1 MASTLLPPVC
11 LLANQMSLV
20 DLEALQAHVASLI
33 SGLTEKKLMTP
44 TQIRKEVINLA
55 ADKSKSFKA
64 GWRKLVM
71 QSGVVENVFG
81 ILEECYP
88 SLRAKD
94 RNEDGWKAAR
104 ELGGRD
110 TAKWQEF
117 KLCVVRHLYE
127 KGSFGSPE
135 EEGGFHDFEDTACGC
150 DEIAWDAA
158 CDLLSGMS
166 SATITVT
173 ATATAT
179 VTAPKPDCCPDC
191 GSTAPTSIGL
201 HECLPCWNKKTHP
214 CNTMDA

>member
-1 MASTLLPPVC
+1 MQERVSIHFLSTTRMASPLLQPVC

-33 SGLTEKKLMTP
+33 TGLTEKKLMTP
-44 TQIRKEVINLA
+44 TQIRQEVISLA
-55 ADKSKSFKA
+55 SEKSKAFKA

-71 QSGVVENVFG
+71 QDGVVENVFG
-81 ILEECYP
+81 ILEECYD

-94 RNEDGWKAAR
+94 RNEGGWKAAR

-117 KLCVVRHLYE
+117 KLNVVRRLYE

-135 EEGGFHDFEDTACGC
+135 EEGGFHDFEDTASGC

-158 CDLLSGMS
+158 CDLL
-166 SATITVT
+166 AEPTV
-173 ATATAT
+173 
-179 VTAPKPDCCPDC
+179 
-191 GSTAPTSIGL
+191 
-201 HECLPCWNKKTHP
+201 
-214 CNTMDA
+214 